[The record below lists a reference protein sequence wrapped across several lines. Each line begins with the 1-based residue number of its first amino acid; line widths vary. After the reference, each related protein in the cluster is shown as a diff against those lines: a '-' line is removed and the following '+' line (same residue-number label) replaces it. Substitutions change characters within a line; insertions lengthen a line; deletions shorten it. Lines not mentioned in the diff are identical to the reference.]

1 MKLNLKLVCSAFVIA
16 FTSITFAQN
25 PTSAGKIFSEG
36 KDKGKKYILGSDKS
50 MNIVL
55 ESMKAYNSNDTKKE
69 LAFYSEKMVKEI
81 SDFNAKWHKSMKSL
95 DQQPIALVPLKVKGS
110 NEDLVF
116 AISQEDRLWKNGSK
130 QKLYLFELYTVN
142 KSGKITDFKQF
153 QNLPSTN
160 EFGLTD
166 GGKFFMK
173 DSTATFTFTN
183 RGEVETIEK
192 MAAAFNKLD
201 GETYSSF
208 FADSL
213 KYYHSN
219 GSVEKISRKDWVGYI
234 NKMKS
239 ATWKINGIVPIK
251 ISDTDPVSAIIV
263 NANMKYE
270 MKDGSTSNRNQ
281 MLQYSYDLNGKITSV
296 NSFGKDV
303 NPISEKDKM
312 AKIKQEIISLEKNW
326 DSYFNSGD
334 LNNLADLYADNAV
347 RLPNNQTIISGK
359 DAIKKAMELEL
370 AANKKKGLIS
380 ISETIDVFG
389 DENTVT
395 EIGTTTKK
403 DASGKVKSTGKYMT
417 VWKKVNGKFVAIREM
432 WNDDSK

>member
-1 MKLNLKLVCSAFVIA
+1 
-16 FTSITFAQN
+16 
-25 PTSAGKIFSEG
+25 
-36 KDKGKKYILGSDKS
+36 
-50 MNIVL
+50 
-55 ESMKAYNSNDTKKE
+55 
-69 LAFYSEKMVKEI
+69 
-81 SDFNAKWHKSMKSL
+81 
-95 DQQPIALVPLKVKGS
+95 
-110 NEDLVF
+110 
-116 AISQEDRLWKNGSK
+116 
-130 QKLYLFELYTVN
+130 
-142 KSGKITDFKQF
+142 
-153 QNLPSTN
+153 
-160 EFGLTD
+160 
-166 GGKFFMK
+166 
-173 DSTATFTFTN
+173 
-183 RGEVETIEK
+183 
-192 MAAAFNKLD
+192 
-201 GETYSSF
+201 
-208 FADSL
+208 
-213 KYYHSN
+213 
-219 GSVEKISRKDWVGYI
+219 
-234 NKMKS
+234 MKS

-326 DSYFNSGD
+326 DSYFNSAD
-334 LNNLADLYADNAV
+334 LNSLADLYADNAV

-359 DAIKKAMELEL
+359 EAIKKAMEVEL

-417 VWKKVNGKFVAIREM
+417 VWKKVNGKFIAIREM